1 MSILLVHKSLDTA
14 DATAVRSLA
23 GRAEDQDGTAPL
35 SGQTLLWL
43 SAQAPVVHVLAHD
56 GAGALVGYAQV
67 DVGGDEPSAE
77 LVVAPELR
85 RRGIG
90 TALLDAVADVA
101 HDVPAATGRHAAA
114 STPGAFSVWAHG
126 NLPEALEFAA
136 ARGLEPAR
144 ELWVMSRDVKP
155 AVGTVLPDGGAPVE
169 PATEAEVEYPAL
181 PTGTRLRSFEVGRDE
196 DAWLAVNARSFATHP
211 EQGRLTRDDLQ
222 ARLEEPW
229 FRAEDLLLLEDAGS
243 GALAGFVWVKVV
255 DETGGELYVV
265 GVDPD
270 SQGRGYGHLLT
281 AVGLAHVAARGLP
294 RAFLYVDADNV
305 PAVATYLRA
314 GFETTARSVRM
325 RSTRA

>member
-1 MSILLVHKSLDTA
+1 VNILLVDKGLETA
-14 DATAVRSLA
+14 DASAVRALA
-23 GRAEDQDGTAPL
+23 ARAEEQDGTAPL

-43 SAQAPVVHVLAHD
+43 SAQASVVHALAHD
-56 GAGALVGYAQV
+56 AEGALVGYAQV

-77 LVVAPELR
+77 LVVDPDLR
-85 RRGIG
+85 RRGYG
-90 TALLDAVADVA
+90 SALLDAVAQVA
-101 HDVPAATGRHAAA
+101 HDRPAAEGKHAAP
-114 STPGAFSVWAHG
+114 SHGAYSVWAHG
-126 NLPEALEFAA
+126 NLPEAREFAA
-136 ARGLEPAR
+136 SRGLEPAR
-144 ELWVMSRDVKP
+144 ELWVMSRDVTP
-155 AVGTVLPDGGAPVE
+155 AVGTVVPGGGAPVE
-169 PATEAEVEYPAL
+169 PATEAEVEYPDL
-181 PTGTRLRSFEVGRDE
+181 PDGTRLRAFEVGRDE
-196 DAWLAVNARSFATHP
+196 LAWLDVNARAFAGHP

-222 ARLEEPW
+222 ARIEQPW

-305 PAVATYLRA
+305 PAVTTYLRA